1 MNLRYVI
8 KTSSGGTHIFKLCL
22 KVAMDNFW
30 MHNLW
35 DRGTPFTA
43 VLQEKYKLR
52 LFKMTCKYLLE
63 LSKDIKVRNSPKIT
77 PKSSSGQI
85 KRQINP
91 LCNV

>member
-22 KVAMDNFW
+22 KVAMDNFL
-30 MHNLW
+30 MHHLW

-52 LFKMTCKYLLE
+52 LDQN
-63 LSKDIKVRNSPKIT
+63 DIQVPVGHK
-77 PKSSSGQI
+77 
-85 KRQINP
+85 
-91 LCNV
+91 